1 VIAPGLSSDYGQR
14 RMSDGR
20 RFDQALRALDK
31 FIAEQQ
37 RPAAPPAEAKQPT
50 SSPDATQPR

>member
-1 VIAPGLSSDYGQR
+1 
-14 RMSDGR
+14 MSDGR

-37 RPAAPPAEAKQPT
+37 HPATPPAEAKQPA
-50 SSPDATQPR
+50 SPAVATRPR